1 MKNNAALNIR
11 KTLAYKGYIGEF
23 GIDDAGDLFGIV
35 MDLKQNTLTFEGK
48 TSELLERDF
57 RDMLDEYLTD
67 CAKDGVLPERPYKGS
82 FNIRIG
88 SERHA
93 LLARVAE
100 ERHTTINQ
108 LIVGA
113 VDRVYSEV
121 PWAEPTMRSASSLE
135 LAEGQS

>member
-1 MKNNAALNIR
+1 MKNNMVHNIR
-11 KTLAYKGYIGEF
+11 KTLSYRGYMGEF
-23 GIDDAGDLFGIV
+23 GIDDAGDLFGKV
-35 MDLKQNTLTFEGK
+35 MDLKHNVLTFEGK
-48 TSELLERDF
+48 TPELLELDF
-57 RDMLDEYLTD
+57 RDMLDEYLAD
-67 CAKDGVLPERPYKGS
+67 CAKDGVVPERPYKGS

-113 VDRVYSEV
+113 VDHVFSE
-121 PWAEPTMRSASSLE
+121 
-135 LAEGQS
+135 